1 MKKLNTVMLVLVMG
15 LICFVQTGWSDA
27 QEQLDSIAFN
37 SLLSHEKIDASSLSK
52 IQLQDIWNK
61 QVSKMYFIGKD
72 GNLLS
77 DKQYEWRKEKGWC
90 LGTNMVNSCKSTN
103 LTVKRGVGE
112 GLWLAEDNS
121 RNTIYVKPVREN
133 VFFDGL
139 KTNVFLN
146 IVTQPAAIES
156 DSGVKLN
163 VSYYNVEELEVRRP
177 TFKEFLFLLENGKSF
192 TVVLPKSMTCPICN
206 GTGSAKTTRKV
217 GTRLM
222 PVTEFCKTCNSRKT
236 IALPLLST
244 LAK

>member
-1 MKKLNTVMLVLVMG
+1 MLVLVMG

-27 QEQLDSIAFN
+27 QEQLDFIVMKSR
-37 SLLSHEKIDASSLSK
+37 SSPEKIDASSLSK

-61 QVSKMYFIGKD
+61 QICKMYFLGED
-72 GNLLS
+72 GTLIN
-77 DKQYEWRKEKGWC
+77 DKQYEWRSEKGWC
-90 LGTNMVNSCKSTN
+90 LSTNTVGFCKRTN
-103 LTVKRGVGE
+103 LTIKRGVGE
-112 GLWLAEDNS
+112 GLWLAEDDS
-121 RNTIYVKPVREN
+121 RKTIYVKPVREN

-139 KTNVFLN
+139 KTNVFLQM
-146 IVTQPAAIES
+146 VPKLTAIES

-163 VSYYNVEELEVRRP
+163 VSYHTVEELEFRRP

-222 PVTEFCKTCNSRKT
+222 PVTEFCKTCNSRRK
-236 IALPLLST
+236 IELPLLYT